1 MSKKIEPTEAP
12 RRLGFLG
19 RRILGGRLPIGGLVA
34 ALAVVALLGAGYVIG
49 NPPSASHD
57 ANAKQDAQG
66 RFAANPLAANPVAAP
81 TAGPAQVPA
90 ASAASGGG
98 IDQGLKQYELSG
110 DGSQTTS
117 GVPVTAPIE
126 TQIVKTGS
134 MAMEV
139 ANLDNALSA
148 AQAAIVGLGGSI
160 SSSTRSGSED
170 QASATVTYRIPVA
183 RWDDALAAI
192 DKLGKLLGEQTG
204 TTDVTAQVVDVDAR
218 LTNLRATESALQ
230 GIMARASAIP
240 DILAVQQQLT
250 ETRSQIEQLE
260 GQENY
265 LKDQAA
271 MSTLSVS
278 YTLPG
283 KTVVTSTTQD
293 WDLGKQVDNA
303 VATLVRM
310 GQGLATLA
318 VWLVIVGLPLIV
330 SLLILYVVYRIG
342 RRIARRR
349 ASQAA

>member
-1 MSKKIEPTEAP
+1 MSRKIEPTEAP
-12 RRLGFLG
+12 RRLDFLG
-19 RRILGGRLPIGGLVA
+19 RRILGGRLPIGGLIA
-34 ALAVVALLGAGYVIG
+34 ALAVVALLGAGYVAG
-49 NPPSASHD
+49 SPPSAAHD
-57 ANAKQDAQG
+57 ASLDSGPQG
-66 RFAANPLAANPVAAP
+66 RFAANPIAAP
-81 TAGPAQVPA
+81 TAAPAAVPA
-90 ASAASGGG
+90 ASLAAGEGYG
-98 IDQGLKQYELSG
+98 DQSLEQLPAGNEG
-110 DGSQTTS
+110 QTTA
-117 GVPVTAPIE
+117 GVPVTAPVE

-134 MAMEV
+134 MAIEV

-148 AQAAIVGLGGSI
+148 AQAAIVGMGGSI

-192 DKLGKLLGEQTG
+192 NKLGKLLSEQTG

-240 DILAVQQQLT
+240 DVLAVEQQLSDT
-250 ETRSQIEQLE
+250 QSQIEQLQA
-260 GQENY
+260 QENY

-283 KTVVTSTTQD
+283 KTVVTTATQEF
-293 WDLGKQVDNA
+293 DLGQQVDNA
-303 VATLVRM
+303 VAMLVRI

-318 VWLVIVGLPLIV
+318 VWAVIVGLPLVV
-330 SLLILYVVYRIG
+330 SLLILYVLYRIG

-349 ASQAA
+349 ATSAA